1 MGGWSNSNT
10 SSGGGGSVDSV
21 TGLNTNN
28 LDPANPVV
36 EISVDGVTI
45 TGAGTPASPLA
56 SSGGGTTINPTD
68 DFIPV
73 RSDATTFLDSFLENN
88 NGIGGKVLK
97 TMFGGNNIGFK
108 IDFNNNAYSLIDNNK
123 QKSLEWINRT
133 LFSEYST
140 DFTPERALNYACTD
154 IKTTSDYYQNDFLV
168 SIDKQKAIINSAVN
182 NQIIWYSGH
191 TIEGVVAFPI
201 FPPTLLGV
209 VVALVGGTWERAK
222 FTTGE
227 NGTNML
233 GIWLGHNKILLD
245 GHCVV
250 VTAGV
255 TTNFPQCD
263 SLTTTRIGSPI
274 YGQPSIV
281 GGSMTINEPIS
292 TGDIVKRLGHAYYED
307 TVDNLGYFIMLF
319 RPSNDYTIAP

>member
-1 MGGWSNSNT
+1 MGGWSNTNT
-10 SSGGGGSVDSV
+10 S
-21 TGLNTNN
+21 
-28 LDPANPVV
+28 
-36 EISVDGVTI
+36 
-45 TGAGTPASPLA
+45 

-73 RSDATTFLDSFLENN
+73 RSDATTFLDSFLENTN
-88 NGIGGKVLK
+88 TDTIKVLK
-97 TMFGGNNIGFK
+97 TMFGTNNVGFK
-108 IDFNNNAYSLIDNNK
+108 IDFVNNAYSLIDNNT
-123 QKSLEWINRT
+123 QKSLEWVNRT
-133 LFSEYST
+133 LFSEYT
-140 DFTPERALNYACTD
+140 NDLTPERALNYACTD

-168 SIDKQKAIINSAVN
+168 SIDKQTDIIKSAIN

-191 TIEGVVAFPI
+191 TIDGVVSFPPLPL
-201 FPPTLLGV
+201 PPTLLGV

-233 GIWLGHNKILLD
+233 GIWLGGNKILLD

-250 VTAGV
+250 VTTGV

-263 SLTTTRIGSPI
+263 GLTTTRIGSPI
-274 YGQPSIV
+274 YGQPSIF
-281 GGSMTINEPIS
+281 GGNMTITEPIS
-292 TGDIVKRLGHAYYED
+292 TGDIVKRLGHAYYENT
-307 TVDNLGYFIMLF
+307 TVDDLGYFIMLF